1 MEELDIKD
9 FLTYLKKYLIAL
21 ILIPFL
27 VLVGVLYYDTSIKT
41 PLYEASAQVALIQS
55 ESANAATTLS
65 EINANQKLTSTYS
78 VIAKSKLVLDQV
90 IDDLHL
96 DTTAK
101 ALASSIKVST
111 ITDTTILKITA
122 TSKNPKESAD
132 IANSVATVF
141 TNKTDL
147 IKTLDNVTILENA
160 EVPQKPSNNT
170 TARDALLATLIS
182 LFAIVGVAFV
192 IYYFDDTVKYSE
204 NLEENVGLP
213 IIGKIIKSD
222 IKLKD
227 TDTEVLVSKYP
238 KSVVSE
244 SIRSLR
250 TNLQFTSLDKKIQTI
265 HITSSVA
272 SDGKSF
278 VAANL
283 AASFAQTGQKVLLI
297 DCDLRKGRQH
307 KIFRKSNSIGLTN
320 LLADNLSNRGNY
332 IQKTSVENLFLLT
345 RGSSIANPSEV
356 LSSEKCKDLLNKLKK
371 ECDLIIIDSA
381 PCGAVAD
388 PVIMSTLTDETI
400 IVARDGKT
408 PRTALESTKVALK
421 QVDAKIAGVVLNDI
435 DRKMGHYYYG
445 GYYGRYYGDS
455 KTKK

>member
-9 FLTYLKKYLIAL
+9 FLNYLKKYFVALLVFPLLALIAA
-21 ILIPFL
+21 
-27 VLVGVLYYDTSIKT
+27 LYYDTSIKT

-55 ESANAATTLS
+55 ESTSTNAAATLS

-90 IDDLHL
+90 IDELKL

-101 ALASSIKVST
+101 TLANSVKVST
-111 ITDTTILKITA
+111 ITDTTILKISA
-122 TSKNPKESAD
+122 TSKNPKEAAD
-132 IANSVATVF
+132 VANSIATVF
-141 TNKTDL
+141 TSKTDL
-147 IKTLDNVTILENA
+147 IKNLDNVTILENA
-160 EVPQKPSNNT
+160 EVPTKTSNNT
-170 TARDALLATLIS
+170 TTRDAVLAVLIA
-182 LFAIVGVAFV
+182 LFAVAGVAFV

-204 NLEENVGLP
+204 NLEERIGLP
-213 IIGKIIKSD
+213 IIGKIVKSD
-222 IKLKD
+222 IKLKEGD
-227 TDTEVLVSKYP
+227 SEVLVAKYP

-250 TNLQFTSLDKKIQTI
+250 TNLQFTSLDKKIRTI
-265 HITSSVA
+265 HVTSSVA

-278 VAANL
+278 VASNL
-283 AASFAQTGQKVLLI
+283 AASFAQNGQKVLLI

-307 KIFRKSNSIGLTN
+307 NIFKRTNSIGLTN
-320 LLADNLSNRGNY
+320 LLADSIANRGKY
-332 IQKTSVENLFLLT
+332 IQRTNVENLFLLT

-356 LSSEKCKDLLNKLKK
+356 LSSDKCKELIEKLKK
-371 ECDLIIIDSA
+371 DCDLIVIDSA

-388 PVIMSTLTDETI
+388 PIIMATLTDETI

-408 PRTALESTKVALK
+408 PRTALESTKTALK

-435 DRKMGHYYYG
+435 DRKI
-445 GYYGRYYGDS
+445 GRYYYDSYYGDH
-455 KTKK
+455 KQ